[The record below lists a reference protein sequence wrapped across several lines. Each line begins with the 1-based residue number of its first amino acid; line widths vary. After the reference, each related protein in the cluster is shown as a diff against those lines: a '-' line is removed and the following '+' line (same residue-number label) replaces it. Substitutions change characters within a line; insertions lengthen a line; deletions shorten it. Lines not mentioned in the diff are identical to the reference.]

1 MRERESESLIALVH
15 TCTYIYVC
23 VHACVDSKVRFTRLV
38 FCLKKQESS
47 EGEFVRSSMY
57 IQCMYTCSYKVSLA
71 PEYCVLCA
79 RKQ

>member
-1 MRERESESLIALVH
+1 MYIHLCM
-15 TCTYIYVC
+15 CT
-23 VHACVDSKVRFTRLV
+23 CVDSKVRFTRVV

-71 PEYCVLCA
+71 RFQNIVFCVQESSE
-79 RKQ
+79 RDRV